1 MESLLVQ
8 NEQGTWV
15 TDGSLADTD
24 VAGETLVVTPTALTS
39 NLYGSSTTWSF
50 EVDCSTAR
58 VDYDTFSM
66 ITYDVDFMG
75 AGFTGGACEFMQ
87 VSEDV
92 RSCCKTPPAR
102 VALRAHANDL
112 DPLRALGLVDAA
124 GDHGLCVRWVC
135 VDAVVPAILSCA
147 SDNVIGCV
155 AHDRNIQ
162 HVLRPHVEHRRDI
175 RDFLHAAQRERHVRV
190 ADVYAADKPVSPDV
204 HPRVLVHDGT
214 RASLLRWIVR

>member
-8 NEQGTWV
+8 IEQGTWV

-58 VDYDTFSM
+58 VDFDTFSM

-92 RSCCKTPPAR
+92 RSCCKTAR
-102 VALRAHANDL
+102 VLPCGRMRMTWIHCVLWGWLTLR
-112 DPLRALGLVDAA
+112 
-124 GDHGLCVRWVC
+124 
-135 VDAVVPAILSCA
+135 
-147 SDNVIGCV
+147 VIMGCV
-155 AHDRNIQ
+155 CAGYVWTRLY
-162 HVLRPHVEHRRDI
+162 LR
-175 RDFLHAAQRERHVRV
+175 F
-190 ADVYAADKPVSPDV
+190 
-204 HPRVLVHDGT
+204 
-214 RASLLRWIVR
+214 